1 MDNNFKPFVLEPVS
15 ISSLRPVYTG
25 NLNSSSSH
33 NHGSGFFESYPIV
46 KETIRFGG
54 TSILY

>member
-25 NLNSSSSH
+25 NLNYSSSH
-33 NHGSGFFESYPIV
+33 NHGSGKFG
-46 KETIRFGG
+46 KLHHCKGNDRLGG
-54 TSILY
+54 TTILY

>member
-25 NLNSSSSH
+25 NLNHSSSH
-33 NHGSGFFESYPIV
+33 NLGSGFV
-46 KETIRFGG
+46 
-54 TSILY
+54 